1 MTKIIMKKIMLLG
14 VLAASILTSCDDTR
28 KVLHD
33 QYLEYVMHTDSLDVV
48 HDAMS
53 VRHDALKT
61 DTRTL
66 SQKLKDVEETDSI
79 AIADLAKHQV
89 LLKQQ
94 AASLGKLKKLIESHA
109 DVKTYF
115 MSDSISVEDME
126 AQLLEMEANNSDIA
140 ARLTKIKT
148 ELKMIEKEQES
159 LKKPE
164 TH

>member
-1 MTKIIMKKIMLLG
+1 MLLG

-115 MSDSISVEDME
+115 MSDSISVEDVITFY
-126 AQLLEMEANNSDIA
+126 D
-140 ARLTKIKT
+140 
-148 ELKMIEKEQES
+148 
-159 LKKPE
+159 
-164 TH
+164 